1 MKSFGEFL
9 IWLGKE
15 GRARTIILS
24 PEDFL
29 YLWERVPPDCR
40 SGGRI
45 WISGRCIE
53 TTRPEVDTMDL
64 SAQRLFGP

>member
-45 WISGRCIE
+45 WIFS
-53 TTRPEVDTMDL
+53 
-64 SAQRLFGP
+64 